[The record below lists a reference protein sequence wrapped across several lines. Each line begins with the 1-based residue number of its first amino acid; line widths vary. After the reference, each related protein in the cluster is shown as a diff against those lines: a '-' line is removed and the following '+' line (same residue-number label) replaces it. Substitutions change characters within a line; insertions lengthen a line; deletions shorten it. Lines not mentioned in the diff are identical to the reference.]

1 MAIKMTEKKELDFA
15 PRFYI
20 VGYRDKTSDYCIGR
34 SQEKIKIYMLEF
46 LINEGKIF
54 VQDIEEEYRALYG
67 FIVKEEE
74 GGEVAQ
80 FAINM
85 TDLTAPQ
92 ELSEEDMHSYF
103 QRVLIDLENFWISE
117 GGFSEEDFITDDLAT
132 VEDLIDGE

>member
-1 MAIKMTEKKELDFA
+1 M
-15 PRFYI
+15 
-20 VGYRDKTSDYCIGR
+20 
-34 SQEKIKIYMLEF
+34 
-46 LINEGKIF
+46 
-54 VQDIEEEYRALYG
+54 YG